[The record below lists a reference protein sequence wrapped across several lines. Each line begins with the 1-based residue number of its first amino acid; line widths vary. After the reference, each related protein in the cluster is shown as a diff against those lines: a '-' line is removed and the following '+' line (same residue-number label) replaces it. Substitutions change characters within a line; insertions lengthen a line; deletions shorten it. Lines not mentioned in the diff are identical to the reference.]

1 MIESTWSI
9 KLCMENYNMI
19 LFGKFEIQLR
29 LFRTGKNRPFWR
41 CGEGVFFL
49 PTLNATVA
57 CCSFPNI
64 ESNCRLVPSS
74 YNQKTTLA
82 TATRTVG
89 VNNII
94 STLAPSFLQTLAQS
108 SKAGN
113 YLCVLYTTNPLWIL

>member
-1 MIESTWSI
+1 MVFPEMIESTWSI

-82 TATRTVG
+82 TATRTV
-89 VNNII
+89 VDTILNVSSRA
-94 STLAPSFLQTLAQS
+94 STETTSIASAPT
-108 SKAGN
+108 
-113 YLCVLYTTNPLWIL
+113 VHV